1 PGWPILFQSSHERRQ
16 VDGSISVLIMVLL
29 NLLDCGNLGITL
41 VSNRNR
47 MWFLWEE
54 VQVDWLEL
62 NGPGQH
68 SACGS
73 QGRQGNRTSSGQSLP
88 FEDLGSGLPSAGS
101 HKITGYTNS

>member
-1 PGWPILFQSSHERRQ
+1 MLLQSSHERRQ

-47 MWFLWEE
+47 MRFLWEE

-62 NGPGQH
+62 NGPGQPVVPR
-68 SACGS
+68 G
-73 QGRQGNRTSSGQSLP
+73 GRETGHLQDRVSPSKIWVQAVNRL
-88 FEDLGSGLPSAGS
+88 
-101 HKITGYTNS
+101 